1 MAKRMKEKN
10 ERNSSKLIFN
20 IFIVLVFLALLGGV
34 FYLSPNY
41 IREDYD
47 GKTKV
52 LINNNNV
59 TLKMKNDVYIDEN
72 NNVFL
77 SLADVRNYFDKYI
90 EYDKENGSIVTTSE
104 INIAK
109 MSTKDNKITINGQE
123 EELNSSAIE
132 KNETIYL
139 PFSEISEKVYDVDL
153 EYIKD
158 TNTIIIDSLDRKQEV
173 ANTTKETKLK
183 YKPQTLSGTLEKLEA
198 NEQVVYIEETNNWA
212 EVRSKDGTIGYVKKE
227 DLGNVEV
234 TREAKEYIDKVE
246 GKVNLV
252 WDYYSEYA
260 KAPDRTG
267 ETMDGVNVVS
277 PSFFSLERGSNGEIY
292 DNAKDDGAEYIEW
305 AHNNNYQVWA
315 MFSNNSLKDTTSQI
329 LNDYEKREAMI
340 ENLMDLVEE
349 YNLDGVNVDFENMNE
364 SDKDVYSRFLIE
376 LAPRLKKIG
385 KTLSVDVTAP
395 DGSETWSLC
404 FDRNTIANV
413 ADYIVF
419 MAYDQYGTSSNKAG
433 TTAGEEMKKALEDA
447 GITSGKIGII
457 NVNAATDSCV
467 NREEGFRAAFDG
479 TDFEI
484 METQYGEGDAAK
496 SQSIAENYITQ
507 GVVGIFGC
515 NEGSTTGAG
524 NAIKAAGNADIIG
537 VGFDKSDAILN
548 LIDDGYLLCTMAQN
562 PDVMGSEGVKAAV
575 KAINGEEL
583 GGEVTDTGVSV
594 ITKDSDK

>member
-20 IFIVLVFLALLGGV
+20 IFIVLVFLVLLGGV

-183 YKPQTLSGTLEKLEA
+183 YKPQTLSGTLEKLDA

-212 EVRSKDGTIGYVKKE
+212 EVRSKDGTIGYIKKE

-234 TREAKEYIDKVE
+234 AREAKEYIDKVK

-329 LNDYEKREAMI
+329 LNDYEKRETMI

-433 TTAGEEMKKALEDA
+433 TTAGYNWVEANVKKFLGQEDVDPEKIILGIPLYMRLWEEEEDGTAKPEVVNMKDMFDVLPENQVATWDEELKQYYVEYEEDGKLYKMWVENEKSVGEKINLANQYNLA
-447 GITSGKIGII
+447 GIAFWEK
-457 NVNAATDSCV
+457 D
-467 NREEGFRAAFDG
+467 RETNDEFWTFVK
-479 TDFEI
+479 E
-484 METQYGEGDAAK
+484 Q
-496 SQSIAENYITQ
+496 
-507 GVVGIFGC
+507 
-515 NEGSTTGAG
+515 
-524 NAIKAAGNADIIG
+524 
-537 VGFDKSDAILN
+537 LN
-548 LIDDGYLLCTMAQN
+548 
-562 PDVMGSEGVKAAV
+562 K
-575 KAINGEEL
+575 
-583 GGEVTDTGVSV
+583 
-594 ITKDSDK
+594 

>member
-10 ERNSSKLIFN
+10 ERNSSKLILN
-20 IFIVLVFLALLGGV
+20 IFIVLVFLVLVGGV

-77 SLADVRNYFDKYI
+77 SLADIRNYFDKYI
-90 EYDKENGSIVTTSE
+90 EYNKENGDIVTTSE

-109 MSTKDNKITINGQE
+109 MSTKNNEITINGE
-123 EELNSSAIE
+123 EEKLNSSAIE
-132 KNETIYL
+132 KNDTIYL

-153 EYIKD
+153 EYIQD

-183 YKPQTLSGTLEKLEA
+183 YKPQTLSGTLEKIEA

-212 EVRSKDGTIGYVKKE
+212 EVRSKDGTIGYIKKE

-234 TREAKEYIDKVE
+234 AREAKEYIDKVE

-260 KAPDRTG
+260 KAPDRMG

-277 PSFFSLERGSNGEIY
+277 PSFFSLERESNGEIY

-364 SDKDVYSRFLIE
+364 SDKNVYSRFLIE

-404 FDRNTIANV
+404 FDKNTIANV

-433 TTAGEEMKKALEDA
+433 TTAGYNWVEANIKKFLGQEDVDPEKIILGIPLYMRLWEEDDDGTAKPEVVNMKDMFDVLPENQVAKWDEELKQYYVEYEEDGKTYKMWVENEKSVGEKINLANQYNLA
-447 GITSGKIGII
+447 GIAFWEK
-457 NVNAATDSCV
+457 D
-467 NREEGFRAAFDG
+467 RETNDEFWTFVK
-479 TDFEI
+479 E
-484 METQYGEGDAAK
+484 Q
-496 SQSIAENYITQ
+496 
-507 GVVGIFGC
+507 
-515 NEGSTTGAG
+515 
-524 NAIKAAGNADIIG
+524 
-537 VGFDKSDAILN
+537 LN
-548 LIDDGYLLCTMAQN
+548 
-562 PDVMGSEGVKAAV
+562 K
-575 KAINGEEL
+575 
-583 GGEVTDTGVSV
+583 
-594 ITKDSDK
+594 

>member
-10 ERNSSKLIFN
+10 EKNSSKLIFN
-20 IFIVLVFLALLGGV
+20 IFIVIVFLVLVGGV

-183 YKPQTLSGTLEKLEA
+183 YKPQTLSGTLEKLDA

-212 EVRSKDGTIGYVKKE
+212 EVRSKDGTIGYIKKE

-234 TREAKEYIDKVE
+234 AREAKEYIDKVK

-292 DNAKDDGAEYIEW
+292 DNTKDDGAEYIEW

-329 LNDYEKREAMI
+329 LNDYEKRETMI

-364 SDKDVYSRFLIE
+364 SYKDVYSRFLIE

-419 MAYDQYGTSSNKAG
+419 MAYDQYGTNSNKAG
-433 TTAGEEMKKALEDA
+433 TTAGYNWVEANVKKFLGQEDVDPEKIILGIPLYMRLWEEEEDGTAKPEVVNMKDMFDVLPENQVATWDEELKQYYVEYEEDGKTYKMWVENEKSVGEKINLANQYNLA
-447 GITSGKIGII
+447 GIAFWEK
-457 NVNAATDSCV
+457 D
-467 NREEGFRAAFDG
+467 RETNDEFWTFVK
-479 TDFEI
+479 E
-484 METQYGEGDAAK
+484 Q
-496 SQSIAENYITQ
+496 
-507 GVVGIFGC
+507 
-515 NEGSTTGAG
+515 
-524 NAIKAAGNADIIG
+524 
-537 VGFDKSDAILN
+537 LN
-548 LIDDGYLLCTMAQN
+548 
-562 PDVMGSEGVKAAV
+562 K
-575 KAINGEEL
+575 
-583 GGEVTDTGVSV
+583 
-594 ITKDSDK
+594 

>member
-10 ERNSSKLIFN
+10 ERNSSKLILN
-20 IFIVLVFLALLGGV
+20 IFIVLVFLVLVGGV

-77 SLADVRNYFDKYI
+77 SLADIRNYFDKYI
-90 EYDKENGSIVTTSE
+90 EYNKENGDIVTTSE

-109 MSTKDNKITINGQE
+109 MSTKNNEITINGE
-123 EELNSSAIE
+123 EEKLNSSAIE
-132 KNETIYL
+132 KNDTIYL

-153 EYIKD
+153 EYIQD

-183 YKPQTLSGTLEKLEA
+183 YKPQTLSGTLEKIEA

-212 EVRSKDGTIGYVKKE
+212 EVRSKDGTIGYIKKE

-234 TREAKEYIDKVE
+234 AREAKEYIDKVE

-260 KAPDRTG
+260 KAPDRMG

-277 PSFFSLERGSNGEIY
+277 PSFFSLERESNGEIY

-364 SDKDVYSRFLIE
+364 SDKNVYSRFLIE

-433 TTAGEEMKKALEDA
+433 TTAGYNWVEANIKKFLGQEDVDPEKIILGIPLYMRLWEEDDDGTAKPEVVNMKDMFDVLPENQVAKWDEELKQYYVEYEEDGKTYKMWVENEKSVGEKINLANQYNLA
-447 GITSGKIGII
+447 GIAFWEK
-457 NVNAATDSCV
+457 D
-467 NREEGFRAAFDG
+467 RETNDEFWTFVK
-479 TDFEI
+479 E
-484 METQYGEGDAAK
+484 Q
-496 SQSIAENYITQ
+496 
-507 GVVGIFGC
+507 
-515 NEGSTTGAG
+515 
-524 NAIKAAGNADIIG
+524 
-537 VGFDKSDAILN
+537 LN
-548 LIDDGYLLCTMAQN
+548 
-562 PDVMGSEGVKAAV
+562 K
-575 KAINGEEL
+575 
-583 GGEVTDTGVSV
+583 
-594 ITKDSDK
+594 

>member
-20 IFIVLVFLALLGGV
+20 IFIVLVFLVLLGGV

-183 YKPQTLSGTLEKLEA
+183 YKPQTLSGTLEKLDA

-315 MFSNNSLKDTTSQI
+315 MFSSNSLKDTTSQI
-329 LNDYEKREAMI
+329 LNDYEKRETMI

-433 TTAGEEMKKALEDA
+433 TTAGYNWVEANVKKFLGQEDVDPEKIILGIPLYMRLWEEEEDETAKPEVVNMKDMFDVLPENQVATWDEELKQYYVEYEEDGKTYKMWVENEKSVGEKINLANQYNLA
-447 GITSGKIGII
+447 GIAFWEK
-457 NVNAATDSCV
+457 D
-467 NREEGFRAAFDG
+467 RETNDEFWTFVK
-479 TDFEI
+479 E
-484 METQYGEGDAAK
+484 Q
-496 SQSIAENYITQ
+496 
-507 GVVGIFGC
+507 
-515 NEGSTTGAG
+515 
-524 NAIKAAGNADIIG
+524 
-537 VGFDKSDAILN
+537 LN
-548 LIDDGYLLCTMAQN
+548 
-562 PDVMGSEGVKAAV
+562 K
-575 KAINGEEL
+575 
-583 GGEVTDTGVSV
+583 
-594 ITKDSDK
+594 

>member
-10 ERNSSKLIFN
+10 ERNSSKLILN
-20 IFIVLVFLALLGGV
+20 IFIVLVFLVLVGGV

-77 SLADVRNYFDKYI
+77 SLADIRNYFDKYI
-90 EYDKENGSIVTTSE
+90 EYNKENGDIVTTSE

-109 MSTKDNKITINGQE
+109 MSTKNNEITINGEE

-132 KNETIYL
+132 KNDTIYL

-153 EYIKD
+153 EYIQD

-173 ANTTKETKLK
+173 TNTTKETKLK

-198 NEQVVYIEETNNWA
+198 NEQVVYIEETNNWV
-212 EVRSKDGTIGYVKKE
+212 EVRSKDGTIGYIKKE

-234 TREAKEYIDKVE
+234 AREAKEYIDKVE

-292 DNAKDDGAEYIEW
+292 DNAKDDGVEYIEW

-340 ENLMDLVEE
+340 ENLTDLVEE

-433 TTAGEEMKKALEDA
+433 TTAGYNWVEANIKKFLGQEDVDPEKIILGIPLYMRLWEEEDDGTAKPEVVNMRDMFDVLPENQVATWDEELKQYYVEYEEDGKKYKMWVENEKSVGEKINLANQYNLA
-447 GITSGKIGII
+447 GIAFWEK
-457 NVNAATDSCV
+457 D
-467 NREEGFRAAFDG
+467 RETNDEFWTFVK
-479 TDFEI
+479 E
-484 METQYGEGDAAK
+484 Q
-496 SQSIAENYITQ
+496 
-507 GVVGIFGC
+507 
-515 NEGSTTGAG
+515 
-524 NAIKAAGNADIIG
+524 
-537 VGFDKSDAILN
+537 LN
-548 LIDDGYLLCTMAQN
+548 
-562 PDVMGSEGVKAAV
+562 K
-575 KAINGEEL
+575 
-583 GGEVTDTGVSV
+583 
-594 ITKDSDK
+594 

>member
-20 IFIVLVFLALLGGV
+20 IFIVLVFLVLLGGV

-173 ANTTKETKLK
+173 ANTSKETKLK
-183 YKPQTLSGTLEKLEA
+183 YKPQTLSGTLEKLDA

-212 EVRSKDGTIGYVKKE
+212 EVRSKDGTIGYIKKE

-234 TREAKEYIDKVE
+234 AREAKEYIDKVE

-329 LNDYEKREAMI
+329 LNDYEKRETMI

-433 TTAGEEMKKALEDA
+433 TTAGYNWVEANVKKFLGQEDVDPEKIILGIPLYMRLWEEEEDGTAKPEVVNMKDMFDVLPENQVATWDEELKQYYVEYEEDGKTYKMWVENEKSVGEKINLANQYNLA
-447 GITSGKIGII
+447 GIAFWEK
-457 NVNAATDSCV
+457 D
-467 NREEGFRAAFDG
+467 RETNDEFWTFVK
-479 TDFEI
+479 E
-484 METQYGEGDAAK
+484 Q
-496 SQSIAENYITQ
+496 
-507 GVVGIFGC
+507 
-515 NEGSTTGAG
+515 
-524 NAIKAAGNADIIG
+524 
-537 VGFDKSDAILN
+537 LN
-548 LIDDGYLLCTMAQN
+548 
-562 PDVMGSEGVKAAV
+562 K
-575 KAINGEEL
+575 
-583 GGEVTDTGVSV
+583 
-594 ITKDSDK
+594 

>member
-10 ERNSSKLIFN
+10 EKNSSKLIFN
-20 IFIVLVFLALLGGV
+20 IFIVIVFLVLVGGV

-329 LNDYEKREAMI
+329 LNDYEKRETMI

-433 TTAGEEMKKALEDA
+433 TTAGYNWVEANVKKFLGQEDVDPEKIILGIPLYMRLWEEEEDGTAKPEVVNMRNMFDILPENQVATWDEELKQYYVEYEEDGKKYKMWIENEKSVGEKINLANQYNLA
-447 GITSGKIGII
+447 GIAFWEK
-457 NVNAATDSCV
+457 D
-467 NREEGFRAAFDG
+467 RETNDEFWTFVK
-479 TDFEI
+479 E
-484 METQYGEGDAAK
+484 Q
-496 SQSIAENYITQ
+496 
-507 GVVGIFGC
+507 
-515 NEGSTTGAG
+515 
-524 NAIKAAGNADIIG
+524 
-537 VGFDKSDAILN
+537 LN
-548 LIDDGYLLCTMAQN
+548 
-562 PDVMGSEGVKAAV
+562 K
-575 KAINGEEL
+575 
-583 GGEVTDTGVSV
+583 
-594 ITKDSDK
+594 

>member
-20 IFIVLVFLALLGGV
+20 IFIVLVFLVLLGGV

-109 MSTKDNKITINGQE
+109 MSTKYNKITINGQE
-123 EELNSSAIE
+123 EKLNSSAIE

-329 LNDYEKREAMI
+329 LNDYEKRETMI

-433 TTAGEEMKKALEDA
+433 TTAGYNWVEANVKKFLGQEDVDPEKIILGIPLYMRLWEEEEDGTAKPEVVNMKDMFDVLPENQVATWDEELKQYYVEYEEDGKTYKMWVENEKSVGEKINLANQYNLA
-447 GITSGKIGII
+447 GIAFWEK
-457 NVNAATDSCV
+457 D
-467 NREEGFRAAFDG
+467 RETNDEFWTFVK
-479 TDFEI
+479 E
-484 METQYGEGDAAK
+484 Q
-496 SQSIAENYITQ
+496 
-507 GVVGIFGC
+507 
-515 NEGSTTGAG
+515 
-524 NAIKAAGNADIIG
+524 
-537 VGFDKSDAILN
+537 LN
-548 LIDDGYLLCTMAQN
+548 
-562 PDVMGSEGVKAAV
+562 K
-575 KAINGEEL
+575 
-583 GGEVTDTGVSV
+583 
-594 ITKDSDK
+594 

>member
-10 ERNSSKLIFN
+10 ERNSSKLILN
-20 IFIVLVFLALLGGV
+20 IFIVLVFLVLVGGV

-41 IREDYD
+41 IREDYG

-77 SLADVRNYFDKYI
+77 SLADIRNYFDKYI
-90 EYDKENGSIVTTSE
+90 EYNKENGDIVTTSE

-109 MSTKDNKITINGQE
+109 MSTKNKEITINGEE

-132 KNETIYL
+132 KNDTIYL

-153 EYIKD
+153 EYIQD

-198 NEQVVYIEETNNWA
+198 NEQVVYIEETNNWV
-212 EVRSKDGTIGYVKKE
+212 EVRSKDGTIGYIKKE
-227 DLGNVEV
+227 DLDNVEV
-234 TREAKEYIDKVE
+234 AREDKEYIDKVE

-364 SDKDVYSRFLIE
+364 SDKNVYSRFLIE

-433 TTAGEEMKKALEDA
+433 TTAGYNWVEVNIKKFLGQEDVDPEKIILGIPLYMRLWEEEDDGTAKPEVVNMRDMFDVLPENQVATWDEELKQYYVEYEEDGKIYKMWVENEKSVGEKINLANQYNLA
-447 GITSGKIGII
+447 GIAFWEK
-457 NVNAATDSCV
+457 D
-467 NREEGFRAAFDG
+467 RETNDEFWTFVK
-479 TDFEI
+479 E
-484 METQYGEGDAAK
+484 Q
-496 SQSIAENYITQ
+496 
-507 GVVGIFGC
+507 
-515 NEGSTTGAG
+515 
-524 NAIKAAGNADIIG
+524 
-537 VGFDKSDAILN
+537 LN
-548 LIDDGYLLCTMAQN
+548 
-562 PDVMGSEGVKAAV
+562 K
-575 KAINGEEL
+575 
-583 GGEVTDTGVSV
+583 
-594 ITKDSDK
+594 

>member
-20 IFIVLVFLALLGGV
+20 IFIVLVFLVLLGGV

-109 MSTKDNKITINGQE
+109 MSTKDNKITINRQE

-183 YKPQTLSGTLEKLEA
+183 YKPQTLSGTLEKLDA

-212 EVRSKDGTIGYVKKE
+212 EVRSKDGTIGYIKKE

-234 TREAKEYIDKVE
+234 AREAKEYIDKVE

-329 LNDYEKREAMI
+329 LNDYEKRETMI

-433 TTAGEEMKKALEDA
+433 TTAGYDWVEANVKKFLGQEDVDPEKIILGIPLYMRLWEEEEDGTAKPEVVNMKDMFDVLPENQVATWDEELKQYYVEYEEDGKLYKMWVENEKSVGEKINLANQYNLA
-447 GITSGKIGII
+447 GIAFWEK
-457 NVNAATDSCV
+457 D
-467 NREEGFRAAFDG
+467 RETNDEFWTFVK
-479 TDFEI
+479 E
-484 METQYGEGDAAK
+484 Q
-496 SQSIAENYITQ
+496 
-507 GVVGIFGC
+507 
-515 NEGSTTGAG
+515 
-524 NAIKAAGNADIIG
+524 
-537 VGFDKSDAILN
+537 LN
-548 LIDDGYLLCTMAQN
+548 
-562 PDVMGSEGVKAAV
+562 K
-575 KAINGEEL
+575 
-583 GGEVTDTGVSV
+583 
-594 ITKDSDK
+594 

>member
-10 ERNSSKLIFN
+10 ERNSSKLILN
-20 IFIVLVFLALLGGV
+20 IFIVLVFLVLVGGV

-77 SLADVRNYFDKYI
+77 SLADIRNYFDKYI
-90 EYDKENGSIVTTSE
+90 EYNKENGDIVTTSE

-109 MSTKDNKITINGQE
+109 MSTKNNEITINGE
-123 EELNSSAIE
+123 EEKLNSSAIE
-132 KNETIYL
+132 KNDTIYL

-153 EYIKD
+153 EYIQD

-183 YKPQTLSGTLEKLEA
+183 YKPQTLSGTLEKIEA

-260 KAPDRTG
+260 KAPDRMG

-277 PSFFSLERGSNGEIY
+277 PSFFSLERESNGEIY

-364 SDKDVYSRFLIE
+364 SDKNVYSRFLIE

-433 TTAGEEMKKALEDA
+433 TTAGYNWVEANIKKFLGQEDVDPEKIILGIPLYMRLWEEDDDGTAKPEVVNMKDMFDVLPENQVAKWDEELKQYYVEYEEDGKTYKMWVENEKSVGEKINLANQYNLA
-447 GITSGKIGII
+447 GIAFWEK
-457 NVNAATDSCV
+457 D
-467 NREEGFRAAFDG
+467 RETNDEFWTFVK
-479 TDFEI
+479 E
-484 METQYGEGDAAK
+484 Q
-496 SQSIAENYITQ
+496 
-507 GVVGIFGC
+507 
-515 NEGSTTGAG
+515 
-524 NAIKAAGNADIIG
+524 
-537 VGFDKSDAILN
+537 LN
-548 LIDDGYLLCTMAQN
+548 
-562 PDVMGSEGVKAAV
+562 K
-575 KAINGEEL
+575 
-583 GGEVTDTGVSV
+583 
-594 ITKDSDK
+594 

>member
-212 EVRSKDGTIGYVKKE
+212 EVRSKDGTIGYIKKE

-234 TREAKEYIDKVE
+234 AREAKEYIDKVE

-329 LNDYEKREAMI
+329 LNDYEKRETMI

-433 TTAGEEMKKALEDA
+433 TTAGYNWVEANVKKFLGQEDVDPEKIILGIPLYMRLWEEEEDGTAKPEVVNMKDMFDVLPENQVATWDEELKQYYVEYEEDGKTYKMWVENEKSVGEKINLANQYNLA
-447 GITSGKIGII
+447 GIAFWEK
-457 NVNAATDSCV
+457 D
-467 NREEGFRAAFDG
+467 RETNDEFWTFVK
-479 TDFEI
+479 E
-484 METQYGEGDAAK
+484 Q
-496 SQSIAENYITQ
+496 
-507 GVVGIFGC
+507 
-515 NEGSTTGAG
+515 
-524 NAIKAAGNADIIG
+524 
-537 VGFDKSDAILN
+537 LN
-548 LIDDGYLLCTMAQN
+548 
-562 PDVMGSEGVKAAV
+562 K
-575 KAINGEEL
+575 
-583 GGEVTDTGVSV
+583 
-594 ITKDSDK
+594 

>member
-10 ERNSSKLIFN
+10 EKNSSKLIFN
-20 IFIVLVFLALLGGV
+20 IFIVIVFLVLVGGV

-47 GKTKV
+47 GKAKV

-183 YKPQTLSGTLEKLEA
+183 YKPQTLSGTLEKLDA

-212 EVRSKDGTIGYVKKE
+212 EVRSKDGTIGYIKKE

-234 TREAKEYIDKVE
+234 AREAKEYIDKVK

-292 DNAKDDGAEYIEW
+292 DNTKDDGAEYIEW

-329 LNDYEKREAMI
+329 LNDYEKRETMI

-419 MAYDQYGTSSNKAG
+419 MAYDQYGTNSNKAG
-433 TTAGEEMKKALEDA
+433 TTAGYNWVEANVKKFLGQEDVDPEKIILGIPLYMRLWEEEEDGTAKPEVVNMKDMFDVLPENQVATWDEELKQYYVEYEEDGKTYKMWVENEKSVGEKINLANQYNLA
-447 GITSGKIGII
+447 GIAFWEK
-457 NVNAATDSCV
+457 D
-467 NREEGFRAAFDG
+467 RETNDEFWTFVK
-479 TDFEI
+479 E
-484 METQYGEGDAAK
+484 Q
-496 SQSIAENYITQ
+496 
-507 GVVGIFGC
+507 
-515 NEGSTTGAG
+515 
-524 NAIKAAGNADIIG
+524 
-537 VGFDKSDAILN
+537 LN
-548 LIDDGYLLCTMAQN
+548 
-562 PDVMGSEGVKAAV
+562 K
-575 KAINGEEL
+575 
-583 GGEVTDTGVSV
+583 
-594 ITKDSDK
+594 

>member
-10 ERNSSKLIFN
+10 ERNSSKLILN
-20 IFIVLVFLALLGGV
+20 IFIVIVFLVLVGGV

-77 SLADVRNYFDKYI
+77 SLADIRNYFDKYI
-90 EYDKENGSIVTTSE
+90 EYDKENGDIVTTSE

-109 MSTKDNKITINGQE
+109 MSTKNNEITINGKE

-132 KNETIYL
+132 KNDTIYL

-153 EYIKD
+153 EYIQD

-198 NEQVVYIEETNNWA
+198 NEQVVYIEETNNWV
-212 EVRSKDGTIGYVKKE
+212 EVRSKDGTIGYIKKE

-234 TREAKEYIDKVE
+234 AREAKEYIDKVE

-292 DNAKDDGAEYIEW
+292 DNAKDDGVEYIEW

-340 ENLMDLVEE
+340 KNLMDLVEE

-433 TTAGEEMKKALEDA
+433 TTAGYNWVEANIKKFLGQEDVDPEKIILGIPLYMRLWEEEDDGTAKPEVVNMNDMFDVLPENQVATWDEELKQYYVEYEEDGKTYKMWVENEKSVGEKINLANQYNLA
-447 GITSGKIGII
+447 GIAFWEK
-457 NVNAATDSCV
+457 D
-467 NREEGFRAAFDG
+467 RETNDEFWTFVK
-479 TDFEI
+479 E
-484 METQYGEGDAAK
+484 Q
-496 SQSIAENYITQ
+496 
-507 GVVGIFGC
+507 
-515 NEGSTTGAG
+515 
-524 NAIKAAGNADIIG
+524 
-537 VGFDKSDAILN
+537 LN
-548 LIDDGYLLCTMAQN
+548 
-562 PDVMGSEGVKAAV
+562 K
-575 KAINGEEL
+575 
-583 GGEVTDTGVSV
+583 
-594 ITKDSDK
+594 

>member
-183 YKPQTLSGTLEKLEA
+183 YKPQTLSGTLEKLDA

-212 EVRSKDGTIGYVKKE
+212 EVRSKDGTIGYIKKE

-234 TREAKEYIDKVE
+234 AREAKEYIDKVK

-329 LNDYEKREAMI
+329 LNDYEKRETMI

-433 TTAGEEMKKALEDA
+433 TTAGYNWVEANVKKFLGQEDVDPEKIILGIPLYMRLWEE
-447 GITSGKIGII
+447 
-457 NVNAATDSCV
+457 
-467 NREEGFRAAFDG
+467 EEDG
-479 TDFEI
+479 T
-484 METQYGEGDAAK
+484 AK
-496 SQSIAENYITQ
+496 PEVVNMKDMFDVLPENQVATW
-507 GVVGIFGC
+507 
-515 NEGSTTGAG
+515 
-524 NAIKAAGNADIIG
+524 D
-537 VGFDKSDAILN
+537 
-548 LIDDGYLLCTMAQN
+548 
-562 PDVMGSEGVKAAV
+562 
-575 KAINGEEL
+575 EEL
-583 GGEVTDTGVSV
+583 KQYYVEYEEDGKTYKMWVENEKSVGEKINLANQYNLGGIAFWE
-594 ITKDSDK
+594 KDRETNDEFWTFVKEQLNK

>member
-10 ERNSSKLIFN
+10 EKNSSKLIFN
-20 IFIVLVFLALLGGV
+20 IFIVIVFLVLVGGV

-183 YKPQTLSGTLEKLEA
+183 YKPQTLSGTLEKLDA

-212 EVRSKDGTIGYVKKE
+212 EVRSKDGTIGYIKKE

-234 TREAKEYIDKVE
+234 AREAKEYIDKVK

-292 DNAKDDGAEYIEW
+292 DNTKDDGAEYIEW

-329 LNDYEKREAMI
+329 LNDYEKRETMI

-419 MAYDQYGTSSNKAG
+419 MAYDQYGTNSNKAG
-433 TTAGEEMKKALEDA
+433 TTAGYNWVEANVKKFLGQEDVDPEKIILGIPLYMRLWEEEEDGTAKPEVVNMRNMFDVLPENQVATWDEELKQYYVEYEEDGKKYKMWIENEKSVGEKINLANQYNLA
-447 GITSGKIGII
+447 GIAFWEK
-457 NVNAATDSCV
+457 D
-467 NREEGFRAAFDG
+467 RETNDEFWTFVK
-479 TDFEI
+479 E
-484 METQYGEGDAAK
+484 Q
-496 SQSIAENYITQ
+496 
-507 GVVGIFGC
+507 
-515 NEGSTTGAG
+515 
-524 NAIKAAGNADIIG
+524 
-537 VGFDKSDAILN
+537 LN
-548 LIDDGYLLCTMAQN
+548 
-562 PDVMGSEGVKAAV
+562 K
-575 KAINGEEL
+575 
-583 GGEVTDTGVSV
+583 
-594 ITKDSDK
+594 

>member
-20 IFIVLVFLALLGGV
+20 IFIVLVFLVLLGGV

-47 GKTKV
+47 GKAKV

-77 SLADVRNYFDKYI
+77 SLADIRNYFDKYI
-90 EYDKENGSIVTTSE
+90 EYNKENGDIVTTSE

-109 MSTKDNKITINGQE
+109 MSTKNNEITINGEE

-132 KNETIYL
+132 KNDTIYL

-153 EYIKD
+153 EYIQD

-183 YKPQTLSGTLEKLEA
+183 YKPQILSGTLEKLEA
-198 NEQVVYIEETNNWA
+198 NEQVVYIEETNNWV
-212 EVRSKDGTIGYVKKE
+212 EVRAKDGTIGYIKKE
-227 DLGNVEV
+227 DLGNIEV
-234 TREAKEYIDKVE
+234 AREAKEYIDKVE

-277 PSFFSLERGSNGEIY
+277 PSFFSLKRGSNGEIY

-315 MFSNNSLKDTTSQI
+315 MFSNNSLKDTTSKI

-340 ENLMDLVEE
+340 ENLMNLVEE

-364 SDKDVYSRFLIE
+364 SDKDEYSRFIIE
-376 LAPRLKKIG
+376 LAPRLKKVG

-433 TTAGEEMKKALEDA
+433 TTAGYNWVEANIKKFLGQEDVDPEKIILGIPLYMRLWEEEEDGTAKPEVVNMKDMFDVLPENQEATWDEELKQYYVEYVEDGKTYKMWVENEKSVGEKINLANQYNLA
-447 GITSGKIGII
+447 GIAFWEK
-457 NVNAATDSCV
+457 D
-467 NREEGFRAAFDG
+467 RETNDEFWTFVK
-479 TDFEI
+479 E
-484 METQYGEGDAAK
+484 Q
-496 SQSIAENYITQ
+496 
-507 GVVGIFGC
+507 
-515 NEGSTTGAG
+515 
-524 NAIKAAGNADIIG
+524 
-537 VGFDKSDAILN
+537 LN
-548 LIDDGYLLCTMAQN
+548 
-562 PDVMGSEGVKAAV
+562 K
-575 KAINGEEL
+575 
-583 GGEVTDTGVSV
+583 
-594 ITKDSDK
+594 

>member
-20 IFIVLVFLALLGGV
+20 IFIVLVFLVLLGGV

-109 MSTKDNKITINGQE
+109 MSTKYNKITINGQE

-212 EVRSKDGTIGYVKKE
+212 EVRSKDGTIGYIKKE

-234 TREAKEYIDKVE
+234 AREAKEYIDKVE

-329 LNDYEKREAMI
+329 LNDYEKRETMI

-433 TTAGEEMKKALEDA
+433 TTAGYNWVEANVKKFLGQEDVDPEKIILGIPLYMRLWEEEEDGTAKPEVVNMKDMFDVLPENQVATWDEELKQYYVEYEEDGKKYKMWIENEKSVGEKINLANQYNLA
-447 GITSGKIGII
+447 GIAFWEK
-457 NVNAATDSCV
+457 D
-467 NREEGFRAAFDG
+467 RETNDEFWTFVK
-479 TDFEI
+479 E
-484 METQYGEGDAAK
+484 Q
-496 SQSIAENYITQ
+496 
-507 GVVGIFGC
+507 
-515 NEGSTTGAG
+515 
-524 NAIKAAGNADIIG
+524 
-537 VGFDKSDAILN
+537 LN
-548 LIDDGYLLCTMAQN
+548 
-562 PDVMGSEGVKAAV
+562 K
-575 KAINGEEL
+575 
-583 GGEVTDTGVSV
+583 
-594 ITKDSDK
+594 

>member
-10 ERNSSKLIFN
+10 ERNSSKLILN
-20 IFIVLVFLALLGGV
+20 IFIVIVFLVLVGGV

-77 SLADVRNYFDKYI
+77 SLADIRNYFDKYI
-90 EYDKENGSIVTTSE
+90 EYDKENGDIVTTSE

-109 MSTKDNKITINGQE
+109 MSTKNNEITINGKE

-132 KNETIYL
+132 KNDTIYL

-153 EYIKD
+153 EYIQD

-198 NEQVVYIEETNNWA
+198 NEQVVYIEETNNWV
-212 EVRSKDGTIGYVKKE
+212 EVRSKDGTIGYIKKE

-234 TREAKEYIDKVE
+234 AREAKEYIDKVE

-277 PSFFSLERGSNGEIY
+277 PSFLSLERGSNGEIY
-292 DNAKDDGAEYIEW
+292 DNAKDDGVEYIEW

-433 TTAGEEMKKALEDA
+433 TTAGYNWVEANIKKFLGQEDVDPEKIILGIPLYMRLWEEEDDGTAKPEVVNMNDMFDVLPENQVATWDEELKQYYVEYEEDGKTYKMWVENEKSVGEKINLANQYNLA
-447 GITSGKIGII
+447 GIAFWEK
-457 NVNAATDSCV
+457 D
-467 NREEGFRAAFDG
+467 RETNDEFWTFVK
-479 TDFEI
+479 E
-484 METQYGEGDAAK
+484 Q
-496 SQSIAENYITQ
+496 
-507 GVVGIFGC
+507 
-515 NEGSTTGAG
+515 
-524 NAIKAAGNADIIG
+524 
-537 VGFDKSDAILN
+537 LN
-548 LIDDGYLLCTMAQN
+548 
-562 PDVMGSEGVKAAV
+562 K
-575 KAINGEEL
+575 
-583 GGEVTDTGVSV
+583 
-594 ITKDSDK
+594 

>member
-10 ERNSSKLIFN
+10 ERNSSKLILN

-433 TTAGEEMKKALEDA
+433 TTAGYNWVEANIKKFLGQEDVDPEKIILGIPLYMRLWEEEEDGTAKPEVVNMRDMFDVLPENQVATWDEELKQYYVEYEEDGKKYKMWVENEKSVGEKINLANQYNLA
-447 GITSGKIGII
+447 GIAFWEK
-457 NVNAATDSCV
+457 D
-467 NREEGFRAAFDG
+467 RETNDEFWTFVK
-479 TDFEI
+479 E
-484 METQYGEGDAAK
+484 Q
-496 SQSIAENYITQ
+496 
-507 GVVGIFGC
+507 
-515 NEGSTTGAG
+515 
-524 NAIKAAGNADIIG
+524 
-537 VGFDKSDAILN
+537 LN
-548 LIDDGYLLCTMAQN
+548 
-562 PDVMGSEGVKAAV
+562 K
-575 KAINGEEL
+575 
-583 GGEVTDTGVSV
+583 
-594 ITKDSDK
+594 

>member
-20 IFIVLVFLALLGGV
+20 IFIVLVFLVLLGGV

-183 YKPQTLSGTLEKLEA
+183 YKPQTLSGTLEKLDA

-212 EVRSKDGTIGYVKKE
+212 EVRSKDGTIGYIKKE

-234 TREAKEYIDKVE
+234 AREAKEYIDKVE

-329 LNDYEKREAMI
+329 LNDYEKRETMI

-433 TTAGEEMKKALEDA
+433 TTAGYNWVEANVKKFLGQEDVDPEKIILGIPLYMRLWEEEEDGTAKPEVVNMKDMFDVLPEKQVATWDEELKQYYVEYEEDGKKYKMWVENEKSVGEKINLANQYNLA
-447 GITSGKIGII
+447 GIAFWEK
-457 NVNAATDSCV
+457 D
-467 NREEGFRAAFDG
+467 RETNDEFWTFVK
-479 TDFEI
+479 E
-484 METQYGEGDAAK
+484 Q
-496 SQSIAENYITQ
+496 
-507 GVVGIFGC
+507 
-515 NEGSTTGAG
+515 
-524 NAIKAAGNADIIG
+524 
-537 VGFDKSDAILN
+537 LN
-548 LIDDGYLLCTMAQN
+548 
-562 PDVMGSEGVKAAV
+562 K
-575 KAINGEEL
+575 
-583 GGEVTDTGVSV
+583 
-594 ITKDSDK
+594 

>member
-10 ERNSSKLIFN
+10 ERNSSKYVFN
-20 IFIVLVFLALLGGV
+20 IIIVLVFLVLVGGI
-34 FYLSPNY
+34 FYISPNY
-41 IREDYD
+41 IREDYE

-77 SLADVRNYFDKYI
+77 SLDDVENYFDKYI
-90 EYDKENGSIVTTSE
+90 QYDEEKGDIVTTSE

-109 MSTKDNKITINGQE
+109 MSTKNKTIAINGEE

-132 KNETIYL
+132 QNNTVYL

-153 EYIKD
+153 EYIED

-173 ANTTKETKLK
+173 AKTNKETKIK
-183 YKPQTLSGTLEKLEA
+183 YKPQTLSGTLKKLEA
-198 NEQVVYIEETNNWA
+198 DEELVYIEDAEGWA
-212 EVRSKDGTIGYVKKE
+212 EVRAKDGTIGYVKKE
-227 DLGNVEV
+227 DLGNTEV
-234 TREAKEYIDKVE
+234 AREAKEYITKVD

-252 WDYYSEYA
+252 WDYYSEYVN
-260 KAPDRTG
+260 APDRTG

-277 PSFFSLERGSNGEIY
+277 PSFFSLMRGSNGEIY
-292 DNAKDDGAEYIEW
+292 DNAEDGGKEYIEW

-329 LNDYEKREAMI
+329 LNDYAKRETMI
-340 ENLMDLVEE
+340 ENLMKLVEE
-349 YNLDGVNVDFENMNE
+349 YDLDGVNVDFENMNE

-376 LAPRLKKIG
+376 LAPRLKKAG

-404 FDRNTIANV
+404 FDRNTIADV

-433 TTAGEEMKKALEDA
+433 TTAGYNWVETNVKKFLGQEDVNPEKIILGIPLYMRLWEEEKDGTATPEVVNMREMFNVLPENQVATWDEELKQYYVEYEEDGKTYKMWIENERSVGEKIKLANQYNLA
-447 GITSGKIGII
+447 GIAFWEK
-457 NVNAATDSCV
+457 D
-467 NREEGFRAAFDG
+467 RETNDEFW
-479 TDFEI
+479 
-484 METQYGEGDAAK
+484 
-496 SQSIAENYITQ
+496 
-507 GVVGIFGC
+507 
-515 NEGSTTGAG
+515 TT
-524 NAIKAAGNADIIG
+524 
-537 VGFDKSDAILN
+537 
-548 LIDDGYLLCTMAQN
+548 
-562 PDVMGSEGVKAAV
+562 VK
-575 KAINGEEL
+575 EEL
-583 GGEVTDTGVSV
+583 N
-594 ITKDSDK
+594 K

>member
-10 ERNSSKLIFN
+10 EKNSSKLIFN
-20 IFIVLVFLALLGGV
+20 IFIVIVFLVLVGGV

-183 YKPQTLSGTLEKLEA
+183 YKPQTLSGTLEKLDA

-212 EVRSKDGTIGYVKKE
+212 EVRSKDGTIGYIKKE

-234 TREAKEYIDKVE
+234 AREAKEYIDKVK

-292 DNAKDDGAEYIEW
+292 DNTKDDGAEYIEW

-329 LNDYEKREAMI
+329 LNDYEKRETMI

-419 MAYDQYGTSSNKAG
+419 MAYDQYGTNSNKAG
-433 TTAGEEMKKALEDA
+433 TTAGYNWVEANVKKFLGQEDVDPEKIILGIPLYMRLWEEEEDGTAKPEVVNMKDMFDVLPENQVATWDEELKQYYVEYEEDGKTYKMWFENEKSVGEKINLANQYNLA
-447 GITSGKIGII
+447 GIAFWEK
-457 NVNAATDSCV
+457 D
-467 NREEGFRAAFDG
+467 RETNDEFWTFVK
-479 TDFEI
+479 E
-484 METQYGEGDAAK
+484 Q
-496 SQSIAENYITQ
+496 
-507 GVVGIFGC
+507 
-515 NEGSTTGAG
+515 
-524 NAIKAAGNADIIG
+524 
-537 VGFDKSDAILN
+537 LN
-548 LIDDGYLLCTMAQN
+548 
-562 PDVMGSEGVKAAV
+562 K
-575 KAINGEEL
+575 
-583 GGEVTDTGVSV
+583 
-594 ITKDSDK
+594 

>member
-10 ERNSSKLIFN
+10 EKNSSKLIFN
-20 IFIVLVFLALLGGV
+20 IFIVIVFLVLVGGV

-72 NNVFL
+72 NNVLL

-183 YKPQTLSGTLEKLEA
+183 YKPQTLSGTLEKLDA

-212 EVRSKDGTIGYVKKE
+212 EVRSKDGTIGYIKKE

-234 TREAKEYIDKVE
+234 AREAKEYIDKVK

-292 DNAKDDGAEYIEW
+292 DNTKDDGAEYIEW

-329 LNDYEKREAMI
+329 LNDYEKRETMI

-419 MAYDQYGTSSNKAG
+419 MAYDQYGTNSNKAG
-433 TTAGEEMKKALEDA
+433 TTAGYNWVEANVKKFLGQEDVDPEKIILGIPLYMRLWEEEEDGTAKPEVVNMKDMFDVLPENQVATWDEELKQYYVEYEEDGKTYKMWVENEKSVGEKINLANQYNLA
-447 GITSGKIGII
+447 GIAFWEK
-457 NVNAATDSCV
+457 D
-467 NREEGFRAAFDG
+467 RETNDEFWTFVK
-479 TDFEI
+479 E
-484 METQYGEGDAAK
+484 Q
-496 SQSIAENYITQ
+496 
-507 GVVGIFGC
+507 
-515 NEGSTTGAG
+515 
-524 NAIKAAGNADIIG
+524 
-537 VGFDKSDAILN
+537 LN
-548 LIDDGYLLCTMAQN
+548 
-562 PDVMGSEGVKAAV
+562 K
-575 KAINGEEL
+575 
-583 GGEVTDTGVSV
+583 
-594 ITKDSDK
+594 

>member
-20 IFIVLVFLALLGGV
+20 IFIVLVFLVLVGEV

-77 SLADVRNYFDKYI
+77 SLADIRNYFDKYI
-90 EYDKENGSIVTTSE
+90 EYNKENGDIVTTSE

-109 MSTKDNKITINGQE
+109 MSTKNNEITINGE
-123 EELNSSAIE
+123 EEKLNSSAIE
-132 KNETIYL
+132 KNDTIYL

-153 EYIKD
+153 EYIQD

-183 YKPQTLSGTLEKLEA
+183 YKPQTLSGTLEKIEA

-212 EVRSKDGTIGYVKKE
+212 EVRSKDGTIGYIKKE

-234 TREAKEYIDKVE
+234 AREAKEYIDKVE

-267 ETMDGVNVVS
+267 ETMEGVNVVS
-277 PSFFSLERGSNGEIY
+277 PSFFSIERGSNGEIY

-364 SDKDVYSRFLIE
+364 SDKNAYSRFLIE

-433 TTAGEEMKKALEDA
+433 TTAGYNWVEANIKKFLGQEDVDPEKIILGIPLYMRLWEEEDDGTAKPEVVNMKDMFDVLPENQVAKWDEELKQYYVEYEEDGKTYKMWVENEKSVGEKINLANQYNLA
-447 GITSGKIGII
+447 GIAFWEK
-457 NVNAATDSCV
+457 D
-467 NREEGFRAAFDG
+467 RETNDEFWTFVK
-479 TDFEI
+479 E
-484 METQYGEGDAAK
+484 Q
-496 SQSIAENYITQ
+496 
-507 GVVGIFGC
+507 
-515 NEGSTTGAG
+515 
-524 NAIKAAGNADIIG
+524 
-537 VGFDKSDAILN
+537 LN
-548 LIDDGYLLCTMAQN
+548 
-562 PDVMGSEGVKAAV
+562 K
-575 KAINGEEL
+575 
-583 GGEVTDTGVSV
+583 
-594 ITKDSDK
+594 

>member
-20 IFIVLVFLALLGGV
+20 IFIVLVFLVLLGGV

-90 EYDKENGSIVTTSE
+90 EYDKENGDIITTSE

-109 MSTKDNKITINGQE
+109 MSTRDTKIDINGEE

-132 KNETIYL
+132 KNDTIYL

-158 TNTIIIDSLDRKQEV
+158 TNTIIIDSLDRKKEV

-183 YKPQTLSGTLEKLEA
+183 YKPQTLSGTLEKIEA
-198 NEQVVYIEETNNWA
+198 NEQVVYIEETNNWV
-212 EVRSKDGTIGYVKKE
+212 EVRAKDGTIGYIKKE

-234 TREAKEYIDKVE
+234 EREAKEYIERVE

-252 WDYYSEYA
+252 WDYYSEYVD
-260 KAPDRTG
+260 APDRTG
-267 ETMDGVNVVS
+267 ENMDGVNVVS
-277 PSFFSLERGSNGEIY
+277 PSFFSLTRGSNGEIY
-292 DNAKDDGAEYIEW
+292 DNAEDGGAEYIKW

-329 LNDYEKREAMI
+329 LNDYEKRETMI

-433 TTAGEEMKKALEDA
+433 TTAGYNWVEANIKKFLGQEDVDPEKIILGIPLYMRLWEEEEDGTAEPEVVNMRNMFDVLPENQEATWDEELKQYYVEYEEDGNKYKMWVENEKSVGEKINLANQYNLA
-447 GITSGKIGII
+447 GIAFWEK
-457 NVNAATDSCV
+457 D
-467 NREEGFRAAFDG
+467 RETNDEFWTFVK
-479 TDFEI
+479 E
-484 METQYGEGDAAK
+484 Q
-496 SQSIAENYITQ
+496 
-507 GVVGIFGC
+507 
-515 NEGSTTGAG
+515 
-524 NAIKAAGNADIIG
+524 
-537 VGFDKSDAILN
+537 LN
-548 LIDDGYLLCTMAQN
+548 
-562 PDVMGSEGVKAAV
+562 K
-575 KAINGEEL
+575 
-583 GGEVTDTGVSV
+583 
-594 ITKDSDK
+594 

>member
-20 IFIVLVFLALLGGV
+20 IFIVLVFLVLLGGV

-109 MSTKDNKITINGQE
+109 MSTKYNKITINGQE

-329 LNDYEKREAMI
+329 LNDYEKRETMI

-433 TTAGEEMKKALEDA
+433 TTAGYNWVEANVKKFLGQEDVDPEKIILGIPLYMRLWEEEEDGTAKPEVVNMKDMFDVLPEKQVATWDEELKQYYVEYEEDGKTYKMWVENEKSVGEKINLANQYNLA
-447 GITSGKIGII
+447 GIAFWEK
-457 NVNAATDSCV
+457 D
-467 NREEGFRAAFDG
+467 RETNDEFWTFVK
-479 TDFEI
+479 E
-484 METQYGEGDAAK
+484 Q
-496 SQSIAENYITQ
+496 
-507 GVVGIFGC
+507 
-515 NEGSTTGAG
+515 
-524 NAIKAAGNADIIG
+524 
-537 VGFDKSDAILN
+537 LN
-548 LIDDGYLLCTMAQN
+548 
-562 PDVMGSEGVKAAV
+562 K
-575 KAINGEEL
+575 
-583 GGEVTDTGVSV
+583 
-594 ITKDSDK
+594 

>member
-158 TNTIIIDSLDRKQEV
+158 TNTIIIDSLNRKQEV

-183 YKPQTLSGTLEKLEA
+183 YKPQTLSGTLEKLDA

-212 EVRSKDGTIGYVKKE
+212 EVRSKDGTIGYIKKE

-234 TREAKEYIDKVE
+234 AREAKEYIDKVE

-329 LNDYEKREAMI
+329 LNDYEKRETMI

-433 TTAGEEMKKALEDA
+433 TTAGYNWVEANVKKFLGQEDVDPEKIILGIPLYMRLWEEEEDGTAKPEVVNMRNMFDVLPENQVATWDEELKQYYVEYEEDGKKYKMWIENEKSVGEKINLANQYNLA
-447 GITSGKIGII
+447 GIAFWEK
-457 NVNAATDSCV
+457 D
-467 NREEGFRAAFDG
+467 RETNDEFWTFVK
-479 TDFEI
+479 E
-484 METQYGEGDAAK
+484 Q
-496 SQSIAENYITQ
+496 
-507 GVVGIFGC
+507 
-515 NEGSTTGAG
+515 
-524 NAIKAAGNADIIG
+524 
-537 VGFDKSDAILN
+537 LN
-548 LIDDGYLLCTMAQN
+548 
-562 PDVMGSEGVKAAV
+562 K
-575 KAINGEEL
+575 
-583 GGEVTDTGVSV
+583 
-594 ITKDSDK
+594 

>member
-20 IFIVLVFLALLGGV
+20 IFIVIVFLAILGGV

-90 EYDKENGSIVTTSE
+90 EYDKENGDIITTSE

-109 MSTKDNKITINGQE
+109 MSTRDTKIDINGEE

-132 KNETIYL
+132 KNDTIYL

-183 YKPQTLSGTLEKLEA
+183 YKPQTLSGTLEKIEA
-198 NEQVVYIEETNNWA
+198 NEQVVYIEETNNWV
-212 EVRSKDGTIGYVKKE
+212 EVRAKDGTIGYIKKE
-227 DLGNVEV
+227 DLGNIEV
-234 TREAKEYIDKVE
+234 AREAKEYIEKVE

-252 WDYYSEYA
+252 WDYYSEYVD
-260 KAPDRTG
+260 APDRTG
-267 ETMDGVNVVS
+267 ENMDGVNVVS
-277 PSFFSLERGSNGEIY
+277 PSFFSLTRGSNGEIY
-292 DNAKDDGAEYIEW
+292 DNAEDGGTEYIEW

-329 LNDYEKREAMI
+329 LNDYEKRETMI
-340 ENLMDLVEE
+340 ENLMNLVEK

-419 MAYDQYGTSSNKAG
+419 MAYDQYGTSSNEAG
-433 TTAGEEMKKALEDA
+433 TTAGYNWVEANIKKFLGQEDVDPEKIILGIPLYMRLWEEEEDGTAKPEVVNMRNMFDVLPENQVATWDEELKQYYVEYEEDGKKYKMWIENEKSVGEKINLANQYNLA
-447 GITSGKIGII
+447 GIAFWEK
-457 NVNAATDSCV
+457 D
-467 NREEGFRAAFDG
+467 RETNDEFWTFVK
-479 TDFEI
+479 E
-484 METQYGEGDAAK
+484 Q
-496 SQSIAENYITQ
+496 
-507 GVVGIFGC
+507 
-515 NEGSTTGAG
+515 
-524 NAIKAAGNADIIG
+524 
-537 VGFDKSDAILN
+537 LN
-548 LIDDGYLLCTMAQN
+548 
-562 PDVMGSEGVKAAV
+562 K
-575 KAINGEEL
+575 
-583 GGEVTDTGVSV
+583 
-594 ITKDSDK
+594 

>member
-305 AHNNNYQVWA
+305 ARNNNYQVWA

-433 TTAGEEMKKALEDA
+433 TTAGYNWVEANIKKFLGQEDVDPEKIILGIPLYMRLWEEEEDGTAKPEVVNMRDMFDVLPENQVATWDEELKQYYVEYEEDGKKYKMWVENEKSVGEKINLANQYNLA
-447 GITSGKIGII
+447 GIAFWEK
-457 NVNAATDSCV
+457 D
-467 NREEGFRAAFDG
+467 RETNDEFWTFVK
-479 TDFEI
+479 E
-484 METQYGEGDAAK
+484 Q
-496 SQSIAENYITQ
+496 
-507 GVVGIFGC
+507 
-515 NEGSTTGAG
+515 
-524 NAIKAAGNADIIG
+524 
-537 VGFDKSDAILN
+537 LN
-548 LIDDGYLLCTMAQN
+548 
-562 PDVMGSEGVKAAV
+562 K
-575 KAINGEEL
+575 
-583 GGEVTDTGVSV
+583 
-594 ITKDSDK
+594 